1 MALEKELAIAQ
12 SIVREAAEV
21 LMRIY
26 RTGPQHIARK
36 STAIDLVTEADIASE
51 RLILERLRASFPHDA
66 ILGEETG
73 VHGTGQRCWIFDPL
87 DGTTNFAH
95 RLPIFGVSVALVE
108 GNTVLLGVTCDVT
121 RGRLYWATRG
131 GGAWTQ
137 GPEERTPRPLRV
149 SHTRSLQ
156 AALLATG
163 FPYDKAQSQDNNVAE
178 FAAFLV
184 RAQGIR
190 RAGAA
195 TVDMA
200 WLADGR
206 LDGYWEQKL
215 RPWDWAAGALLV
227 QEAGGKVTDY
237 AGNPWTPASTNIVAS
252 NGHLHDAML
261 EVIARVRRQED
272 TGSNPESAD
281 ATSRG
286 SGCDRD
292 PSAG

>member
-1 MALEKELAIAQ
+1 MSLEEELAVAKT
-12 SIVREAAEV
+12 IVREAALV
-21 LMRIY
+21 LLEIY
-26 RTGPQHIARK
+26 RTGPRRIAYK
-36 STAIDLVTEADIASE
+36 STAIDLVTEADMASE
-51 RLILERLRASFPHDA
+51 QLIVERLQRYFPEDA

-73 VHGTGQRCWIFDPL
+73 THGEGRRCWIFDPL

-95 RLPIFGVSVALVE
+95 RLPIFGVSLALVE
-108 GNTVLLGVTCDVT
+108 GNDVLLGVTCDVT

-137 GPEERTPRPLRV
+137 GPDEEAPRPLRV
-149 SHTRSLQ
+149 STTRSLQ
-156 AALLATG
+156 KALLATG
-163 FPYDKAQSQDNNVAE
+163 FPYDKASSEDNNVAE

-184 RAQGIR
+184 RTQGVR

-215 RPWDWAAGALLV
+215 KPWDWAAGALLV

-237 AGNPWTPASTNIVAS
+237 QGHPWTPHATNIVAS
-252 NGHLHDAML
+252 NGHLHEAML
-261 EVIARVRRQED
+261 DVIATVRHHR
-272 TGSNPESAD
+272 
-281 ATSRG
+281 
-286 SGCDRD
+286 
-292 PSAG
+292 